1 MGYAPTPYCHKPAF
15 MDLESFPEDMTSASL
30 KGQGGVSQVKL
41 LKQRREYKGL
51 VMRKHSVC
59 EEG

>member
-1 MGYAPTPYCHKPAF
+1 

-41 LKQRREYKGL
+41 LKQRTESTKAGDERARHMQGRLDLKDGGRET
-51 VMRKHSVC
+51 C
-59 EEG
+59 